1 MERHEQLQ
9 TRGVDEGQAAQ
20 IEHQALGV
28 VDAIQRGAQ
37 RLDRDKVELAAG
49 LHDRDGMAPLH
60 FDGERLGAG
69 DRDRASGSAVMP
81 AVG

>member
-1 MERHEQLQ
+1 MSV
-9 TRGVDEGQAAQ
+9 TSSADRGVHEGGS
-20 IEHQALGV
+20 HQAGV

-49 LHDRDGMAPLH
+49 LHDRDGIAPLH